1 MLRYVLIFLID
12 LTAAACAFMAAYLT
26 SHGYPW
32 ALNVPA
38 LEEKLAGF
46 ALAAAFAFAVFSPYR
61 VSWRYV
67 STPDLVTILK
77 SALLAVAVYTIGA
90 FLLTRGDNVPRS
102 VPVLTLIYMTVA
114 MVGMRIS
121 YRLALEYSRRLP
133 KTSGARRAAG
143 HPILLC
149 GLSDKAES
157 FIRASR
163 RRPGSTFWV
172 AGIIDDSRINLG
184 RTVQG
189 VTVLGSLKDLKA
201 VLEKLHGQGIDVKEL
216 IVTEPSPS
224 RKRLMHI
231 LTQASSYGMKVLQIP
246 GVTDMEAVTS
256 KNILEP
262 RPIELSDLLLRSE
275 VNIKPDEAISLI
287 RDRVVLT
294 TGAGGS
300 IGSELCR
307 QIAAFAPRRLIITDS
322 SEFLLYTIDTE
333 LRDKYP
339 DLDIVTR
346 IVDVRDAERVARIF
360 SRIEPDI
367 VFHAAALKHVP
378 LTEDNPLEAIKTNVL
393 GTRNVADAA
402 RASGVSSFVLISTDK
417 AVNPSSIMGA
427 TKRAAEAYCQALD
440 MICDKTRFKTVRFG
454 NVLGSSG
461 SVTLLFQNQIAA
473 GGPVTVTH
481 PDIVR
486 YFMTIPEAISLILY
500 ASAHSDLHKTG
511 RGKVI
516 VLDMGEPVR
525 IVDLAER
532 MIQLAGLK
540 PYVDID
546 IVFTR
551 LRPGEKLHEEL
562 FHAHEV
568 REGHTEEGYV
578 VASPRVIE
586 WHLLNR
592 TFDEIAA
599 CAAREDRARAI
610 ALLSHAIPE
619 TRNGATTPAAPAS
632 LPAKKAETPRGS

>member
-1 MLRYVLIFLID
+1 MPRYVLIFLID

-46 ALAAAFAFAVFSPYR
+46 VLASAFAFTVFSSYR

-77 SALLAVAVYTIGA
+77 AVLLAVASYTIGA
-90 FLLTRGDNVPRS
+90 FLLTRGENVPRS
-102 VPVLTLIYMTVA
+102 VPILTLIYMTMA

-133 KTSGARRAAG
+133 RTFGTGKAAG
-143 HPILLC
+143 RPILLC

-163 RRPGSTFWV
+163 RRRDGMFRV

-189 VTVLGSLKDLKA
+189 VTVLGPLKDLKA
-201 VLEKLHGQGIDVKEL
+201 VLDRLERQGINVREL
-216 IVTEPSPS
+216 IVTEPAPS

-231 LTQASSYGMKVLQIP
+231 LTQASTYGMKVLQIP

-256 KNILEP
+256 ENLLDP

-275 VNIKPDEAISLI
+275 VNIKPDEAEPLI

-333 LRDKYP
+333 LRASYP

-346 IVDVRDAERVARIF
+346 IVDVRDTERVARIF
-360 SRIEPDI
+360 SKTQPDI

-417 AVNPSSIMGA
+417 AVNPSSVMGA

-440 MICDKTRFKTVRFG
+440 MNCDKTRFKTVRFG

-461 SVTLLFQNQIAA
+461 SVTMLFQHQIAA

-500 ASAHSDLHKTG
+500 ASAHSELHKTG

-516 VLDMGEPVR
+516 VLDMGDPVR

-540 PYVDID
+540 PHVDID

-562 FHAHEV
+562 FHAHEI
-568 REGHTEEGYV
+568 REGHTAEGYV

-592 TFDEIAA
+592 TLDEIAA
-599 CAAREDRARAI
+599 AAAREDRTRAI
-610 ALLSHAIPE
+610 ALLADAIPE
-619 TRNGATTPAAPAS
+619 TRNGDAAVPAA
-632 LPAKKAETPRGS
+632 LPPGEPETPRNA